1 MKAEPM
7 RRMRAGRSI
16 VFRLTLV
23 VTACT
28 SAILF
33 ATLGYNYF
41 SSRAQIERE
50 LEENAQNL
58 TLASVNRVETVLS
71 SVTRATEALGRAIE
85 DGRLGEAET
94 MVLLRRSVESNPE
107 IFGSAIAYEPAASGS
122 AARLRAP
129 YFFRDGK
136 EISFARLEQ
145 SYDYLTQDWY
155 RIPRELGRAEWSEPY
170 FDEGGGNALMATLSV
185 PFFETAGATRHFRG
199 IVTSD
204 IALDWL
210 TQAVASIK
218 VLDTGYAFLVSRN
231 GTIVTHPAAEL
242 IMNET
247 IFSLAEDR
255 NDAALRETGRRML
268 NGESGFVPVTS
279 FPGFSARMY
288 YAPIPSVGW
297 TLAIVFPE
305 NELFADVRRLN
316 LTAAA
321 GGLAGVLLIGL
332 AVALIAR
339 AITAPLRRLTAAT
352 AMISGGNFDAR
363 LPEDRSGDEVGELG
377 RAFATMNESL
387 REHIRQLTL
396 ATASRERMDSE
407 LRIARDI
414 QMAILPKSLP
424 PSPDTKAFDF
434 FALIEPAREV
444 GGDFY
449 DFFLIDDTHLCLV
462 MADVSGKGIPAS
474 LFMAVTKTLIKA
486 TASTGHAP
494 ADILTRVNGEIA
506 RDNDQSMFVTVFFAV
521 LDLQTGGM
529 VFTNAGHN
537 PPLLIR
543 SNGTIAP
550 IGGSGQLVLGAMED
564 TVYRDDSSALAP
576 GDRLFLYTDGV
587 TEAMSP
593 GDEMYG
599 NERLER
605 ALAQLR
611 DGTLREMAHGVVD
624 GIRAF
629 AETTPQ
635 SDDITIMAFE
645 YLGGLAE

>member
-352 AMISGGNFDAR
+352 AMISGGNFDAQ

-486 TASTGHAP
+486 TAGTGHAP
-494 ADILTRVNGEIA
+494 ADILTRVNSEIA

-629 AETTPQ
+629 AGTTPQ